1 MALDSR
7 KKIRHVHSCG
17 CVLFGFHFPRGYLCE
32 CAVGLRC
39 GVGWVARASCLLH
52 WECLV
57 GALVCVWFRTLTTRY
72 WRGGVGYLFAD
83 DGWQGW
89 RVSS

>member
-32 CAVGLRC
+32 VVAWGTCLRMMGDRAYGL
-39 GVGWVARASCLLH
+39 VLEHLFV
-52 WECLV
+52 V
-57 GALVCVWFRTLTTRY
+57 MKLTI
-72 WRGGVGYLFAD
+72 
-83 DGWQGW
+83 
-89 RVSS
+89 